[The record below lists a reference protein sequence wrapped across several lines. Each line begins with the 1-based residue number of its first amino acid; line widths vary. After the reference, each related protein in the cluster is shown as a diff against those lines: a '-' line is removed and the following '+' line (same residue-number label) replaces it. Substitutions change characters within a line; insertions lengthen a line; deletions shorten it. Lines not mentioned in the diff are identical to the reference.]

1 MKYVPGD
8 YVDKPCVLNYNME
21 LILPS
26 EKLRNIKFNCERSL
40 LVQRETGGIIN
51 LHGHSTLTYND
62 DKSIKIEGAMKSSGI
77 RDWDYA
83 HESDMKLTLSIL
95 KLPPITCED
104 SFKYEPGENKA
115 RIIRKT
121 SIKYDQKDLTL
132 SIDPLTFNRDLSY
145 IELKAKA
152 NTPYKT
158 LHQVDLD
165 LKHEVSFS
173 QHC

>member
-1 MKYVPGD
+1 
-8 YVDKPCVLNYNME
+8 
-21 LILPS
+21 LPS
-26 EKLRNIKFNCERSL
+26 EKLRNVKFDYERSL
-40 LVQRETGGIIN
+40 LVQRETGGIVD
-51 LHGHSTLTYND
+51 LHGYTTLTYND

-83 HESDMKLTLSIL
+83 HEDDIKLTLSIL

-104 SFKYEPGENKA
+104 SFKYEPAENKA
-115 RIIRKT
+115 KIIRKT
-121 SIKYDQKDLTL
+121 SIKYDQKDLIL
-132 SIDPLTFNRDLSY
+132 SIDPLIFNHDLSY

-165 LKHEVSFS
+165 LKHEVSF
-173 QHC
+173 